1 MCNRGILKSNKFLGN
16 TSNQPSKYRA
26 KNWVEVKDDSHGTN
40 NTNSQ
45 IKFKTSMLKSNLCDY
60 SDVNIFVKGII
71 SDKNTSSTGADV
83 NN

>member
-1 MCNRGILKSNKFLGN
+1 MLEN

-26 KNWVEVKDDSHGTN
+26 KSWVEVKDDSHGTN

-45 IKFKTSMLKSNLCDY
+45 TKFKTSMLKLSLCDY
-60 SDVNIFVKGII
+60 SDVYIFVKGII
-71 SDKNTSSTGADV
+71 SDKNTSSTGADA